1 MRPITLLR
9 SVSALALVLAVAPPE
24 TLSVS
29 VPAPPP
35 PNGAIQAANG
45 APFASVPL
53 SAPAHIVM
61 AQYAKPQIAQYV
73 QPIAPT
79 SESADGVIPV
89 NKMPIAPLAPSA
101 PPVHLAASRPQPL
114 LPPVSQSASGPNS
127 AAAPGGL
134 PNGSASG
141 SSASLSPNYV
151 APDDTGSGATL
162 HQKNV
167 KPPHPVMG
175 GIGLTTGN
183 GRLITVP
190 ASVANVFVA
199 DPKIIAVRPASPNK
213 LFIFGKSAGLTTM
226 VATDAHGNLVA
237 HYQVSVTP
245 SPYPAVRIKS
255 AARQEA
261 PNSNVHVTTEKGGV
275 VVSGNVNTPAEDYE
289 IMKHA
294 QLVAGKKGKVL
305 NLTTVSGPQQ
315 VMVKVRIAS
324 MSRTI
329 TQQLGINWQS
339 LGSGVA
345 IGKFLFGFSTV
356 GNLISS
362 TAGATQTAGA
372 YNLAFPSSTV
382 PIDAV
387 LNALNTDNLAHILAE
402 PTLTALSGQTA
413 SFIDG
418 GSFPVP
424 VPGQNGQISV
434 QYQNYGVQ
442 LSFKPVVLNNGS
454 IALTVNPTVSSP
466 STQNAFQIAVAGESL
481 VVPSLVEQSASTT
494 VVLGSGQTFAIAGLL
509 YNTSNQTD
517 TSVPGLGQVPVI
529 GGAFRADNYSRQQE
543 ELVILVTP
551 YVVKPVNN
559 PGELATPNDGFR
571 NPNQLQRF
579 LLLQNNG
586 STAVHAT
593 IPGQAGFM
601 VR

>member
-9 SVSALALVLAVAPPE
+9 SVSALALLLAIAPPE
-24 TLSVS
+24 TLAVS
-29 VPAPPP
+29 IPAPPP
-35 PNGAIQAANG
+35 PGAAIQAMNGGEIANE
-45 APFASVPL
+45 PL
-53 SAPAHIVM
+53 SAPARVLM

-73 QPIAPT
+73 QPIGPVSVAP
-79 SESADGVIPV
+79 DGVIPV
-89 NKMPIAPLAPSA
+89 DHMPMASA
-101 PPVHLAASRPQPL
+101 ARRNLPVHLAASRPQPL
-114 LPPVSQSASGPNS
+114 LAPDAGNS
-127 AAAPGGL
+127 TSPIIRK
-134 PNGSASG
+134 P
-141 SSASLSPNYV
+141 SSEALSPNYV
-151 APDDTGSGATL
+151 APSSSRDSLAPS
-162 HQKNV
+162 HA
-167 KPPHPVMG
+167 KPPHPTIG
-175 GIGLTTGN
+175 SIGLTTGN

-213 LFIFGKSAGLTTM
+213 LFIFGKSSGLTTM
-226 VATDAHGNLVA
+226 VATDAHGHLIA

-245 SPYPAVRIKS
+245 SPYPSVRIKE

-261 PNSNVHVTTEKGGV
+261 PNAHIHITTEKGGV
-275 VVSGNVNTPAEDYE
+275 VVSGNVNTPAEDYA

-294 QLVAGKKGKVL
+294 QLVAGKKGKVF
-305 NLTTVSGPQQ
+305 NLTNVNQPQQ

-339 LGSGVA
+339 LGNGVA

-362 TAGATQTAGA
+362 TAASAQSAGA
-372 YNLAFPSSTV
+372 YNLQFPNGTV

-454 IALTVNPTVSSP
+454 IVLTVNPTVSSP

-481 VVPSLVEQSASTT
+481 VVPSLTEQSASTT

-517 TSVPGLGQVPVI
+517 TSVPGLGQVPVL
-529 GGAFRADNYSRQQE
+529 GGAFRSDNYSRQQE

-551 YVVKPVNN
+551 YVVKPASN

-571 NPNQLQRF
+571 QPNQLQRF

>member
-1 MRPITLLR
+1 MRPTTLLR
-9 SVSALALVLAVAPPE
+9 SVSALALVLAIAPPE

-29 VPAPPP
+29 VLAPPP
-35 PNGAIQAANG
+35 PDGAIQVANG
-45 APFASVPL
+45 ARMASAPL

-73 QPIAPT
+73 QPIAPIPD
-79 SESADGVIPV
+79 AVDGVIPV
-89 NKMPIAPLAPSA
+89 TKMPIAPLSPSA
-101 PPVHLAASRPQPL
+101 APVHLAASRPQPL
-114 LPPVSQSASGPNS
+114 LPPASRPGS
-127 AAAPGGL
+127 SLAAEPAPGG
-134 PNGSASG
+134 GAAGG

-151 APDDTGSGATL
+151 APDESGSGAVL
-162 HQKNV
+162 HQKDV

-245 SPYPAVRIKS
+245 SAYPAVRIKS

-261 PNSNVHVTTEKGGV
+261 PNSDVRVTTEKGGV
-275 VVSGNVNTPAEDYE
+275 VVSGNVNTPAEDFE

-305 NLTTVSGPQQ
+305 NLTTVTGPQQ

-362 TAGATQTAGA
+362 AAGTQQTAGA

-424 VPGQNGQISV
+424 VPGQNGQVSV

-466 STQNAFQIAVAGESL
+466 STQNAFQISVAGESL

>member
-9 SVSALALVLAVAPPE
+9 SVSALALVLAIAPPE

-29 VPAPPP
+29 VSAPPP
-35 PNGAIQAANG
+35 PGGAIQAANG
-45 APFASVPL
+45 APIANEPL

-73 QPIAPT
+73 QPIAPN
-79 SESADGVIPV
+79 SDSVDGVIPV

-114 LPPVSQSASGPNS
+114 LPP
-127 AAAPGGL
+127 AARPAPSS
-134 PNGSASG
+134 PSG
-141 SSASLSPNYV
+141 SSSTLSPNYV
-151 APDDTGSGATL
+151 APDDTGSGAAL

-167 KPPHPVMG
+167 KPPHPVIG

-213 LFIFGKSAGLTTM
+213 LFVFGKSAGLTTM

-261 PNSNVHVTTEKGGV
+261 PNSDVHITTEKAGV
-275 VVSGNVNTPAEDYE
+275 VVSGNVNTPVEDYE

-305 NLTTVSGPQQ
+305 NLTTVSEPQQ

-339 LGSGVA
+339 LGNGVA

-362 TAGATQTAGA
+362 AASSPQAAGA
-372 YNLAFPSSTV
+372 YNLQFPSGTV

-424 VPGQNGQISV
+424 IPGQNGQVTV

-442 LSFKPVVLNNGS
+442 LSFRPVVLNNGS
-454 IALTVNPTVSSP
+454 IALTVKPTVSSP

-481 VVPSLVEQSASTT
+481 VVPSLIEQSASTT

>member
-35 PNGAIQAANG
+35 PGAAIQAANG
-45 APFASVPL
+45 APIANVPL
-53 SAPAHIVM
+53 SAPAHVLM

-73 QPIAPT
+73 QPVAPT
-79 SESADGVIPV
+79 PDPVDGVIPV
-89 NKMPIAPLAPSA
+89 NRMPIAPLAPAA
-101 PPVHLAASRPQPL
+101 PPVHLAASQPQPL
-114 LPPVSQSASGPNS
+114 LPHVPNSPGAGPASGP
-127 AAAPGGL
+127 
-134 PNGSASG
+134 ASNP
-141 SSASLSPNYV
+141 SSGSLSPNYV
-151 APDDTGSGATL
+151 APAESSSGAAL
-162 HQKNV
+162 QQKNV
-167 KPPHPVMG
+167 KPPHPTIG
-175 GIGLTTGN
+175 SIGLTTGN
-183 GRLITVP
+183 GRLIIVP

-199 DPKIIAVRPASPNK
+199 DPKIIAVRPASPTK

-261 PNSNVHVTTEKGGV
+261 PSSDVHITTEKGGV
-275 VVSGNVNTPAEDYE
+275 VVSGNVNTPAQDFA

-305 NLTTVSGPQQ
+305 NLTNVNQPQQ
-315 VMVKVRIAS
+315 VLVKVRIAS

-362 TAGATQTAGA
+362 TAGAAPAAGA
-372 YNLAFPSSTV
+372 YNLEFPSGTV

-454 IALTVNPTVSSP
+454 IVLTVNPTVSSP

-481 VVPSLVEQSASTT
+481 VVPSLTEQSASTT

-517 TSVPGLGQVPVI
+517 TSVPGLGQIPVL
-529 GGAFRADNYSRQQE
+529 GGAFRTDNYSRQQE

-559 PGELATPNDGFR
+559 SGQLATPNDGFR